1 MKILILERKI
11 KIKFLHKNKSKCLHE
26 ILAIIRTDKL
36 IGRAILLTNSI
47 KTKTGTKMGGDL
59 GGVKFISINI
69 RLKLKLKIKI
79 LNQNLKELISIK
91 TVLVK
96 GTPKGKSPIKFN
108 KTKQNLVYWSLDLKG
123 FEVEYKIH
131 IRPKTKRPK
140 QK

>member
-11 KIKFLHKNKSKCLHE
+11 KTKFLHKNKSKCLHE

-36 IGRAILLTNSI
+36 IGRAMLLTNSI
-47 KTKTGTKMGGDL
+47 KTKTGIKMGGDL

-96 GTPKGKSPIKFN
+96 GTPKGKSLIKFS
-108 KTKQNLVYWSLDLKG
+108 KTKQNLVY
-123 FEVEYKIH
+123 
-131 IRPKTKRPK
+131 
-140 QK
+140 